1 MDLLIEDGRRCGKT
15 FRRVCRAA
23 LVISEGM
30 NVQYVGSTHSHMD
43 NARRTLMQVMA
54 AVELNVDASDNR
66 YWEFYDPL
74 TKARIGSVRFH
85 PSYASYCAFGRAGNL
100 RGIDRTT
107 IAEVYD

>member
-1 MDLLIEDGRRCGKT
+1 MDFLIEDGRRCGKT

-23 LVISEGM
+23 IAISEGY
-30 NVQYVGSTHSHMD
+30 NVQYVGSTRPHMGH
-43 NARRTLMQVMA
+43 ARVILKQVLYA
-54 AVELNVDASDNR
+54 IDVKVVANDDR

-74 TKARIGSVRFH
+74 TNARIGSIRFY
-85 PSYASYCAFGRAGNL
+85 PSYASYRDSFAHGDL